1 MTVTYDYYADNY
13 FGEPVSETDFV
24 KYAAR
29 AERIVNTIIRGRLY
43 QFDDWHVSVQEAV
56 KSAICA
62 QVEYFAL
69 YGLDVA
75 VAGRQ
80 GGGFTVGKVSVQDGG
95 DVSKGAKGAAT
106 IVAPSV
112 YAYLEQTGLL
122 YPGVPVVGMPPR

>member
-1 MTVTYDYYADNY
+1 MTVTYDYYADAY

-29 AERIVNTIIRGRLY
+29 AERIINTIIRGRLH
-43 QFDDWHVSVQEAV
+43 QFDDWHVNVQEAV
-56 KSAICA
+56 RNAICA

-95 DVSKGAKGAAT
+95 DGSNGAKGAAS
-106 IVAPSV
+106 IVAPAV
-112 YAYLEQTGLL
+112 YSYLEQTGLL